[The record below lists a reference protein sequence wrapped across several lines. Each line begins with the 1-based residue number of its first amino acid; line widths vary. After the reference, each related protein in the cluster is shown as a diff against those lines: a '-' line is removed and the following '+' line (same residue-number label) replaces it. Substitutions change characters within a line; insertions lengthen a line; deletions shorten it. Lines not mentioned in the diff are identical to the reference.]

1 MSRVV
6 SRIVLAAVAT
16 PGHVFPMFTIAEH
29 LIGQGHDVTIFSGTL
44 FQQQTEAL
52 GATFVPF
59 DQQVDVDYRCLEK
72 YFPERAEHPPGNTQM
87 ALSLRKFFA
96 APIPVL
102 STQLM
107 QVIAEGQ
114 ADLLIIDNTFYA
126 ALPLLQQPADKRI
139 PVIAIGVTPLP
150 WSSKDAV
157 FWGARIPPELLPAD
171 LTREQLVDAET
182 HELIAQVREAF
193 NQSLAAVDCLP
204 LTEDYNDVLMS
215 GVDRYLQLATQAFE
229 FTRDDLPATVDFIGA
244 LPVKVEDDKTH
255 LSWPDESLPL
265 ILVTQG
271 TLANIDFNQLILPA
285 LRALA
290 ALPVRVLAITG
301 GRSVDVLG
309 GDMPENARVVEYL
322 NFEHWLPKSSIFIT
336 NGGYGSLNSAIR
348 HGVPLVVAGTG
359 DGKLEAVAR
368 VIWSRCGIS
377 LHTDT
382 PSEQQLYQAVTRILS
397 SPIWRQQAQIIKA
410 DYAAHNALAAITRHV
425 NELIAR

>member
-1 MSRVV
+1 M

-16 PGHVFPMFTIAEH
+16 PGHVFPIFTIAEH
-29 LIGQGHDVTIFSGTL
+29 LIGQGHDVTIFSGSL

-52 GATFVPF
+52 GASFVPF
-59 DQQVDVDYRCLEK
+59 DKQVDVDYRYLEK
-72 YFPERAEHPPGNTQM
+72 YFPERGELPPGNAQM
-87 ALSLRKFFA
+87 ALAVRQFFA

-102 STQLM
+102 SGQLM
-107 QVIAEGQ
+107 QVLEESQ

-126 ALPLLQQPADKRI
+126 ALPLLQKPVGERV
-139 PVIAIGVTPLP
+139 PVIAIGVTPLS
-150 WSSKDAV
+150 WSSRDTI
-157 FWGARIPPELLPAD
+157 FWGPRIPPELLPAD
-171 LTREQLVDAET
+171 LTREQLVDEET
-182 HELIAQVREAF
+182 HLLIEQVRAAF
-193 NQSLAAVDCLP
+193 NQALAVVDCPP
-204 LTEDYNDVLMS
+204 LTGDHNGVLMS
-215 GVDRYLQLATQAFE
+215 QVDRFLQLATQSFE
-229 FTRDDLPATVDFIGA
+229 FTRDDLPETVEFIGS
-244 LPVKVEDDKTH
+244 LGVKVEDDKTQIN
-255 LSWPDESLPL
+255 WPDESLPL
-265 ILVTQG
+265 VLVTQG
-271 TLANIDFNQLILPA
+271 TLANIDFNQLLLPT

-290 ALPVRVLAITG
+290 TLPVRVLAITG

-309 GDMPENARVVEYL
+309 EKIPENARMVEYL
-322 NFEHWLPKSSIFIT
+322 NFEHWLPRASIFIT

-410 DYAAHNALAAITRHV
+410 DYDAHNALESIACHV
-425 NELIAR
+425 NKLIAQPA

>member
-1 MSRVV
+1 M
-6 SRIVLAAVAT
+6 SRIVLAAIAT

-29 LIGQGHDVTIFSGTL
+29 LIGQGHDVTLFSGSL

-59 DQQVDVDYRCLEK
+59 DERVDVDYRCLEK
-72 YFPERAEHPPGNTQM
+72 YFPERAEHPPGNVQM

-96 APIPVL
+96 APVPVL
-102 STQLM
+102 STQLG
-107 QVIAEGQ
+107 QVIAEER

-171 LTREQLVDAET
+171 LTREQLVDGET
-182 HELIAQVREAF
+182 HQLIEQVREAF
-193 NQSLAAVDCLP
+193 NQSLVAVDCRP
-204 LTEDYNDVLMS
+204 LTGDYNDVLMS
-215 GVDRYLQLATQAFE
+215 GVDRYLQLATQLFE
-229 FTRDDLPATVDFIGA
+229 FTRDNLPATVDFIGA
-244 LPVKVEDDKTH
+244 LPVKVEDDKTEI
-255 LSWPDESLPL
+255 SWPDESLPL

-271 TLANIDFNQLILPA
+271 TLANIDFSQVILPT

-301 GRSVDVLG
+301 GRSVDILG
-309 GDMPENARVVEYL
+309 EDLPDNARVVEYL
-322 NFEHWLPKSSIFIT
+322 NFEHWLPKASIFIT

-410 DYAAHNALAAITRHV
+410 DYDAHDALASITRHV
-425 NELIAR
+425 NELIAQ

>member
-1 MSRVV
+1 M

-29 LIGQGHDVTIFSGTL
+29 LIGQGHDVTIFSGSL
-44 FQQQTEAL
+44 FLQQAEAL

-59 DQQVDVDYRCLEK
+59 DKQVDIDYRCLEK
-72 YFPERAEHPPGNTQM
+72 YFPERAKLPPGNAQM
-87 ALSLRKFFA
+87 ALALRQFFA

-102 STQLM
+102 SKQLL
-107 QVIAEGQ
+107 QVIDEGR

-126 ALPLLQQPADKRI
+126 ALPLLQKPTKKRI

-150 WSSKDAV
+150 WSSKDAI

-171 LTREQLVDAET
+171 LTRDQLVDEET
-182 HELIAQVREAF
+182 HQLIEQVREVF
-193 NQSLAAVDCLP
+193 NQSLAAVDCPP
-204 LTEDYNDVLMS
+204 LTGDHNDVLMS
-215 GVDRYLQLATQAFE
+215 KVDRFLQLATQSFE
-229 FTRDDLPATVDFIGA
+229 FSRDDLPDTVDFIGS
-244 LPVKVEDDKTH
+244 LPVKVEDDKTQI
-255 LSWPDESLPL
+255 SWPDESQPL

-285 LRALA
+285 LRGLA
-290 ALPVRVLAITG
+290 TLPIRVLAITG
-301 GRSVDVLG
+301 GRSIDILG
-309 GDMPENARVVEYL
+309 EDLPENARVVEYL
-322 NFEHWLPKSSIFIT
+322 NFEHWLPRASIFIT

-382 PSEQQLYQAVTRILS
+382 PNEQQLYQAVTRILS
-397 SPIWRQQAQIIKA
+397 SPIWRQQSQIIKA
-410 DYAAHNALAAITRHV
+410 DYDAHNALASITNHV
-425 NELIAR
+425 NELIAQ